1 MQPKV
6 SIVMPC
12 YNAAHAIENMLNSI
26 IAQKWGNIE
35 LILVNDGSTD
45 GTREIIAKYESG
57 FKKRGFELVIV
68 EQENQGVAAAVYEG
82 LKRISGEF
90 VCQVDADDELDPK
103 YVNIMAEWLTEHPE
117 YDLVAC
123 DSMNLTEKGAYNAST
138 FPLGVKLDYKIEK
151 YIFDKVLN
159 MVWRY
164 LFRVSYLLSCNL
176 LEHFYTG
183 REHFQELQMLLP
195 LVAGK
200 GKIKYFQIPLY
211 KYTYYKYENH
221 ISYTH
226 WDNLNWI
233 IKHFKGRD
241 TVLKYVINYLPF
253 SSTEKQRLLILSE
266 FFHIHRLLH
275 YFLIKNQQKE
285 NSIELLREYIDM
297 VNSYFSPNP
306 CILYNEIDDIRF
318 LIAAVED
325 NILCVEPNI
334 KLHSNRIVAWGA
346 LGQNGKALLPF
357 LKGTSLE
364 PTELWDI
371 TGDGTKVKKPNID
384 SLTKNDIVLIFPTI
398 GTTAANIRTELDN
411 VKCSILFYE
420 EIVRYISMA
429 KYPRFYN
436 GSIQLRKTIESVI
449 CQTFKD
455 F

>member
-12 YNAAHAIENMLNSI
+12 YNAVHAIANMLNSI
-26 IAQKWGNIE
+26 IAQKWDNIE

-45 GTREIIAKYESG
+45 NIGEIIAKYEFE

-68 EQENQGVAAAVYEG
+68 EQKNQGVAAAVYEG

-90 VCQVDADDELDPK
+90 ACQVDSDDELEPE
-103 YVNIMAEWLTEHPE
+103 YISVMAEWLTEHPE

-123 DSMNLTEKGAYNAST
+123 DSINLTEKGTYNTST
-138 FPLGVKLDYKIEK
+138 FPLGVQLDYKIEK

-164 LFRVSYLLSCNL
+164 LFRVSYLRLCNL

-183 REHFQELQMLLP
+183 RDHFQELQMLLP

-221 ISYTH
+221 ISYTR
-226 WDNLNWI
+226 WDNLDWI

-241 TVLKYVINYLPF
+241 TVLKYVIKHLPLC
-253 SSTEKQRLLILSE
+253 SSEKQRLLLLSE
-266 FFHIHRLLH
+266 FFHRHRLLH
-275 YFLIKNQQKE
+275 YFLIVKKQQKE
-285 NSIELLREYIDM
+285 NAIELLKEYIDM
-297 VNSYFSPNP
+297 VNSCFSPNP
-306 CILYNEIDDIRF
+306 CISYDEIDDIRF
-318 LIAAVED
+318 LIASVED
-325 NILCVEPNI
+325 NILCIDSNI
-334 KLHSNRIVAWGA
+334 KTFSNRIIAWGA
-346 LGQNGKALLPF
+346 LGQNGRDLLPF

-371 TGDGTKVKKPNID
+371 IGDGTKVKKPNID
-384 SLTKNDIVLIFPTI
+384 SLTENDIVLIFPTI
-398 GTTAANIRTELDN
+398 TIAVASIRAELDN
-411 VKCSILFYE
+411 AKCSILFYE
-420 EIVRYISMA
+420 EIVRYIAMA
-429 KYPRFYN
+429 KYPHFYDGN
-436 GSIQLRKTIESVI
+436 IQFLFGNS
-449 CQTFKD
+449 
-455 F
+455 

>member
-1 MQPKV
+1 
-6 SIVMPC
+6 MPC
-12 YNAAHAIENMLNSI
+12 YNAAHAIANMFNSI
-26 IAQKWGNIE
+26 IAQKWDNIE

-45 GTREIIAKYESG
+45 NTREIIAEYKSE
-57 FKKRGFELVIV
+57 FKKRGFELVLV

-90 VCQVDADDELDPK
+90 VCQVDADDELEPE
-103 YVNIMAEWLTEHPE
+103 YINIMAEWLTKHSE

-123 DSMNLTEKGAYNAST
+123 DSTHLTEKGAYNAST
-138 FPLGVKLDYKIEK
+138 FPLGVQSDYKIEK
-151 YIFDKVLN
+151 YIFDRVLN

-164 LFRVSYLLSCNL
+164 LFRVSYLRSCNL
-176 LEHFYTG
+176 LEYFYTG

-211 KYTYYKYENH
+211 RYTYYKYENH

-226 WDNLNWI
+226 WDNLDWI

-241 TVLKYVINYLPF
+241 TVLKYVINHLPF
-253 SSTEKQRLLILSE
+253 SGHEKQRLLIFSE
-266 FFHIHRLLH
+266 FFHRHRLLH
-275 YFLIKNQQKE
+275 YFLIKKQQKE

-306 CILYNEIDDIRF
+306 CILYDEIDDIRF

-325 NILCVEPNI
+325 NILCVESNI
-334 KLHSNRIVAWGA
+334 KTLSKRVIAWGA

-371 TGDGTKVKKPNID
+371 AGDGVYIKKPNIYTVTE
-384 SLTKNDIVLIFPTI
+384 SDIVLIFPTI
-398 GTTAANIRTELDN
+398 AIAVANIHSELDN
-411 VKCSILFYE
+411 IKCSILFYE
-420 EIVRYISMA
+420 EIVRYIAVA
-429 KYPRFYN
+429 KYPRFYD
-436 GSIQLRKTIESVI
+436 GSIKFL
-449 CQTFKD
+449 F
-455 F
+455 